1 MGKKDMWFL
10 GKLGLG
16 LAIVNS
22 IIMALAD
29 SKLTM
34 DEILQIAN
42 TIIQGFAED
51 FKLKIDDVQVFSKDD
66 GTVVILLSKDL
77 VEKLSTEF

>member
-1 MGKKDMWFL
+1 MWFL
-10 GKLGLG
+10 GKLSLG

-22 IIMALAD
+22 IVMALAD

-51 FKLKIDDVQVFSKDD
+51 FKLKIDDIQVFSKDD

-77 VEKLSTEF
+77 VEKFSTEL

>member
-10 GKLGLG
+10 GKLSLG

-77 VEKLSTEF
+77 VEKFSTEL